1 MAKHLQRHLLP
12 GAVLGAAFPRAR
24 GAPKVGQRLQDP
36 RWWCQ
41 PCLQRAEPPPPQF
54 CKVFLGY
61 GCPKLASSPLNLIAG
76 CELDFDLLG
85 VFASSIFNWAY
96 HHKSQELFHFL
107 HQAGFPVGH
116 AEDTPAGGVVTRWVR
131 GSCYPVI
138 SGDKGSTG
146 IWSRWI
152 PFPRHVARPEN
163 PAACLWCVCWFP
175 YLLPASWE
183 HAAGLPASRWEAT
196 GLLCHS

>member
-1 MAKHLQRHLLP
+1 MLQVAKHLQRHLLP
-12 GAVLGAAFPRAR
+12 GAVLGAAFPRAW
-24 GAPKVGQRLQDP
+24 GAPKAGQGLQDP
-36 RWWCQ
+36 RRRCQ

-76 CELDFDLLG
+76 CELDFDLLR

-116 AEDTPAGGVVTRWVR
+116 AEDTPAGGILL
-131 GSCYPVI
+131 SCYLRRQREHRNLEPVD
-138 SGDKGSTG
+138 S
-146 IWSRWI
+146 
-152 PFPRHVARPEN
+152 FPQAR
-163 PAACLWCVCWFP
+163 
-175 YLLPASWE
+175 
-183 HAAGLPASRWEAT
+183 GQT
-196 GLLCHS
+196 